1 MEFSKKDNEEL
12 IEEYLHN
19 KISDMYKQINN
30 YPKELLE
37 QKESLLNK
45 IEKDIINSYLIAI
58 NYYLIMIS
66 ISLSDNKLES
76 IYEGNLINKAIFN
89 VKEIQ
94 ELIELINKNLLD

>member
-1 MEFSKKDNEEL
+1 MQYSLSSCQGNGFNTYGTLDVFNL
-12 IEEYLHN
+12 INLMRNRENIPIL
-19 KISDMYKQINN
+19 
-30 YPKELLE
+30 
-37 QKESLLNK
+37 LLNK